1 MDLFQ
6 YKIINVTV
14 YHLIAA
20 NTIEEKIIRLHNTK
34 QHLADA
40 ILEGTSK
47 SHAIT
52 LDELRELLQ

>member
-1 MDLFQ
+1 MN
-6 YKIINVTV
+6 ITV
-14 YHLIAA
+14 YHLIVA
-20 NTIEEKIIRLHNTK
+20 NTIEEKILRLHKTK
-34 QHLADA
+34 QNLADA